1 MASEADGVEARRE
14 ALSAVLATDDFRPS
28 TSHVD
33 IEIGARSHQG
43 CERPSNEDHYLIIR
57 LGRHQDTVMTSL
69 PRADL
74 PARFDECGYAMLVA
88 DGLGETGAGA
98 VASRVALS
106 ALAHLAIHF
115 GQWRLRIDPLVAAE
129 IKERAEWYYHQANAA
144 VTGHSRTHAALA
156 GMATTVTAA
165 YAVGADL
172 FLAHVGHSRAYLYR
186 SGALTQLTR
195 DHTLAWQ
202 LQNASG
208 PTSVDRGT
216 QDLRHILTETIGG
229 GRDSPLVDVEHIGLS
244 HGDGVLLCTNGLTDS
259 ISEDRIAEVLTFR
272 RTSQEQCRL
281 LVDLAL
287 RADTQDNVTVILA
300 QYAIR
305 RT

>member
-1 MASEADGVEARRE
+1 MPTCQPV
-14 ALSAVLATDDFRPS
+14 S
-28 TSHVD
+28 TS
-33 IEIGARSHQG
+33 
-43 CERPSNEDHYLIIR
+43 
-57 LGRHQDTVMTSL
+57 T
-69 PRADL
+69 
-74 PARFDECGYAMLVA
+74 GYAMLVA

-106 ALAHLAIHF
+106 ALAHLAIHY

-129 IKERAEWYYHQANAA
+129 IKERAEWYYHRANAA
-144 VTGHSRTHAALA
+144 VTGHARAHAALA

-165 YAVGADL
+165 YTVGNDL
-172 FLAHVGHSRAYLYR
+172 FLAHVGHSRAYLFR

-202 LQNASG
+202 LENVSG
-208 PTSVDRGT
+208 PTSVDRRT

-229 GRDSPLVDVEHIGLS
+229 GRDSPLVDVEHLRLS
-244 HGDGVLLCTNGLTDS
+244 HGDGVLLCTNGLTDAV
-259 ISEDRIAEVLTFR
+259 SEDRIAEVLTFR
-272 RTSQEQCRL
+272 RTSREQCRL

-287 RADTQDNVTVILA
+287 RADTEDNVTVILA
-300 QYAIR
+300 QYDMR